1 MAGKEIIN
9 TPISENLRKSF
20 AMANCEIKED
30 NDKFQA
36 DKNCAVCQIAFG
48 IIGIVHAKKYLCKF
62 CYRGVCNKC
71 SPEKFVHPIDKQEC
85 RICVACVEKVME
97 KSLSVDYKKK
107 LSELMSERDMR
118 KEELGFM
125 IREKQIDMSHNQYI
139 EQQINTESQFY
150 TVKLKELK
158 SKVNNMMDSQEGI
171 RMQHKKLKDEHAKY
185 ISDMNKKKEL
195 ILNLEKSLES
205 LKSMYENNKQELPN
219 LRNRMG
225 ELQDIE
231 LKIKSQI
238 KEKLSIARSLTLND
252 KEQKLALELDEIKHK
267 IHVADEERMFFIAEI
282 EKLEKENM
290 ELEEKIEVNN
300 IRTRTKSSDGLA
312 LNTSSGN
319 YNLDEEMKVKE
330 LREKSS
336 SNQQALT
343 ALRVK
348 LEAQKI
354 MFRKANMSTDMV
366 PEPGSRPCAR
376 CILQ

>member
-9 TPISENLRKSF
+9 APISENLRKSF
-20 AMANCEIKED
+20 AMASCEIKED
-30 NDKFQA
+30 NDKFQT

-48 IIGIVHAKKYLCKF
+48 LIGIVHAKKYLCKF

-71 SPEKFVHPIDKQEC
+71 SPEKIMHPIEKQEC
-85 RICVACVEKVME
+85 RICIACVEKVME

-107 LSELMSERDMR
+107 LTELISERDMR
-118 KEELGFM
+118 KEELGYM
-125 IREKQIDMSHNQYI
+125 TREKQIDMSHNQYI

-150 TVKLKELK
+150 TIKLKELK
-158 SKVNNMMDSQEGI
+158 NKVKDMMDSQEGI
-171 RMQHKKLKDEHAKY
+171 RMQHKKLKDENNKY
-185 ISDMNKKKEL
+185 ISDMEKKKEL
-195 ILNLEKSLES
+195 ILTLEKNLEL
-205 LKSMYENNKQELPN
+205 LKNQYENNKQELPS
-219 LRNRMG
+219 LRNKMG

-282 EKLEKENM
+282 EKLEKENK
-290 ELEEKIEVNN
+290 ELEERIEINN
-300 IRTRTKSSDGLA
+300 MRTRTKSSDGLA

-319 YNLDEEMKVKE
+319 YSIDEEMKVKE
-330 LREKSS
+330 LREKSL
-336 SNQQALT
+336 SNQQTLS

-348 LEAQKI
+348 LEEQKI
-354 MFRKANMSTDMV
+354 IFRKANMSTDMV